1 MVLTGA
7 TAGGGSAGGEV
18 APSEQVRTTLFR
30 ALAVLRG
37 VLVLYAVVLN
47 VVRFDDYARPGLAV
61 AVIAVIVGWSVFVTW
76 AYDAPRRRRLWLY
89 AADLAVAVV
98 LVLSTTLVQSQDMLD
113 RHAATMPS
121 FWVMASV
128 LAWSAGRHWAEA
140 LAAAAVV
147 SLADVSTRV
156 QVTGG
161 TIGNIF
167 LLLLAAGIGGYAA
180 RILEEA
186 AEARAAAERAS
197 AAYEER
203 TRLARAVHDGVLQV
217 LALVQRHGQDT
228 GGEMAALGR
237 LAGEQETALRT
248 LIQTQA
254 RVAGSGPVGQRDLT
268 SALDALASP
277 TVTVSTP
284 GSPVLF
290 PGHVVEE
297 LVAVV
302 GSCLDNVRRHV
313 GADAPAWVFLEDL
326 GDSVLVSVRD
336 EGPGIPAG
344 RLDQAAAE
352 GRLGVSESICGRMRD
367 LGGRAELV
375 TAPGAGTEWE
385 LILARPNGGAT

>member
-1 MVLTGA
+1 MVPTG
-7 TAGGGSAGGEV
+7 SPREV
-18 APSEQVRTTLFR
+18 APAEQVRTTLFR

-37 VLVLYAVVLN
+37 VLVLYVVVLN
-47 VVRFDDYARPGLAV
+47 VARVDDFARPGLAV
-61 AVIAVIVGWSVFVTW
+61 AVIVVIVGWSAFVTW
-76 AYDAPRRRRLWLY
+76 AYDAPERRRLWLY
-89 AADLAVAVV
+89 AADLTLTVL
-98 LVLSTTLVQSQDMLD
+98 LVLSTPLVQSQEMLD

-140 LAAAAVV
+140 LAAAVVV

-167 LLLLAAGIGGYAA
+167 LLLLAAGIVGYAA

-186 AEARAAAERAS
+186 AEARAAAERAA

-203 TRLARAVHDGVLQV
+203 TRLSRAVHDGVLQV
-217 LALVQRHGQDT
+217 LALVQRHGQDG
-228 GGEMAALGR
+228 GGELASLGR

-254 RVAGSGPVGQRDLT
+254 RVAGSASTGERDLT
-268 SALDALASP
+268 TSLDALASP

-284 GSPVLF
+284 GSPVPF
-290 PGHVVEE
+290 PVHVVEE

-302 GSCLDNVRRHV
+302 GACLDNVHRHV
-313 GADAPAWVFLEDL
+313 GTDAPAWVFLEDL
-326 GDSVLVSVRD
+326 GDAVLVSVRD

-352 GRLGVSESICGRMRD
+352 GRLGVRESICGRMRD

-385 LILARPNGGAT
+385 LILARPTEELP

>member
-1 MVLTGA
+1 M
-7 TAGGGSAGGEV
+7 
-18 APSEQVRTTLFR
+18 RTTLFR

-37 VLVLYAVVLN
+37 VLVFYVVVLD
-47 VVRFDDYARPGLAV
+47 VARFDEYARPGLAV
-61 AVIAVIVGWSVFVTW
+61 AAVAVIVLWSAFVTW

-89 AADLAVAVV
+89 AADLAVAVL
-98 LVLSTTLVQSQDMLD
+98 LVLSTPLVQSQEMLD

-140 LAAAAVV
+140 LAAAVVV

-156 QVTGG
+156 EVTGG

-167 LLLLAAGIGGYAA
+167 LLLLAAGIVGYAA

-186 AEARAAAERAS
+186 AEARAAAERAA

-203 TRLARAVHDGVLQV
+203 TRLSRAVHDGVLQV
-217 LALVQRHGQDT
+217 LALVQRHGQDA

-254 RVAGSGPVGQRDLT
+254 RVASGAAAGQRDLT
-268 SALDALASP
+268 AGLDALASP

-284 GSPVLF
+284 GSPVPF
-290 PGHVVEE
+290 PAHVVDE
-297 LVAVV
+297 LLAVV
-302 GSCLDNVRRHV
+302 RACLDNVRTHV
-313 GADAPAWVFLEDL
+313 GPDAPAWVFLEDL

-336 EGPGIPAG
+336 EGAGIPAG
-344 RLDQAAAE
+344 RLDQAATE

-367 LGGRAELV
+367 LGGRAELI
-375 TAPGAGTEWE
+375 TSPGSGTEWE
-385 LILARPNGGAT
+385 LILARTTEGAA